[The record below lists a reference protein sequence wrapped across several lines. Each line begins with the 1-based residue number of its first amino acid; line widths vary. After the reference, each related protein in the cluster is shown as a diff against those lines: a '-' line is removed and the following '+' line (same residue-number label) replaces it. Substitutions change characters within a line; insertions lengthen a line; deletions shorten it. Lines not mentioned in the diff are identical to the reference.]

1 VNDNGLMGGS
11 FLSLDT
17 AMATQPVTISANLAD
32 SKGPGGGSFLFRKC
46 GLGIIELSG
55 DNVHT
60 GQTILESGTLIVSS
74 LNNFTEGTRMASSSL
89 GVPMDIEAGEI
100 VIGGEG
106 KDGDCALIYNGAGE
120 SSDRVMNLAG
130 KDASVTFDQSGT
142 GLIKLTSDILISG
155 YGANKSIVLKGD
167 TAGAGEIAGEIADPH
182 DRTGEALTSV
192 TKSGAGKW
200 TLSGINSY
208 SGPTTV
214 SAGTLALAHAKS
226 LGENTEVAI
235 HDGATLELDF
245 NGQIQVR
252 KLTLDGRS
260 QSPGRYH
267 AKNASGLIKG
277 AGILNVLP

>member
-1 VNDNGLMGGS
+1 
-11 FLSLDT
+11 
-17 AMATQPVTISANLAD
+17 
-32 SKGPGGGSFLFRKC
+32 
-46 GLGIIELSG
+46 
-55 DNVHT
+55 
-60 GQTILESGTLIVSS
+60 
-74 LNNFTEGTRMASSSL
+74 
-89 GVPMDIEAGEI
+89 
-100 VIGGEG
+100 
-106 KDGDCALIYNGAGE
+106 
-120 SSDRVMNLAG
+120 MNLAG
-130 KDASVTFDQSGT
+130 KDAAVTFDQSGT

-155 YGANKSIVLKGD
+155 YGANKGIVLKGD
-167 TAGAGEIAGEIADPH
+167 TAGAGEIAGVIADPH

-192 TKSGAGKW
+192 TKSGTGKW

-214 SAGTLALAHAKS
+214 SAGTLSLAHEKS
-226 LGENTEVAI
+226 LGENIEVAI
-235 HDGATLELDF
+235 QDGATLELDF

>member
-1 VNDNGLMGGS
+1 MYGRNGTYLSMVPGGIVTLDGANSYAGPTTVFPGTLIVRKAAGLYNADAAKWTAANIIIHKAATLRLNVGGPGEFTGEQIGTLLGKLTRSVNDNGLMGGS

-17 AMATQPVTISANLAD
+17 AKATQSVTISANLAD

-46 GLGIIELSG
+46 GPGIIELSG
-55 DNVHT
+55 DNVYT

-74 LNNFTEGTRMASSSL
+74 LNNST
-89 GVPMDIEAGEI
+89 
-100 VIGGEG
+100 
-106 KDGDCALIYNGAGE
+106 
-120 SSDRVMNLAG
+120 
-130 KDASVTFDQSGT
+130 
-142 GLIKLTSDILISG
+142 
-155 YGANKSIVLKGD
+155 
-167 TAGAGEIAGEIADPH
+167 
-182 DRTGEALTSV
+182 
-192 TKSGAGKW
+192 
-200 TLSGINSY
+200 

-214 SAGTLALAHAKS
+214 SAGTLSLAHEKS

-235 HDGATLELDF
+235 QDGATLELDF

-277 AGILNVLP
+277 TGILNVLP